1 MAQAMA
7 HESSGKNSNNGELPG
22 VELLDVELLG
32 SVHADNLLN
41 QNPPADLAYEAFPGE
56 LAALRRQAKQRKPAN
71 VENNTPLNTT
81 PFSLAS
87 RSVFDSEQNSLH
99 LYSNSNSNHHVNQ
112 NLKPTS
118 QLHSNNHG
126 DLFSDQLLANQL
138 IDVMP
143 TGLVMLDG
151 NGIVVKIN
159 QVARNLLD
167 EPILGQPW
175 FNVIARSF
183 NPKEDD
189 WHEVSLK
196 DGRRVKLEITTLGAQ
211 PGQLIMITDLTETR
225 LLQDKLAQMQR
236 LSSLGKM
243 VSTLAHQIRTPLSA
257 AILYSENLTHS
268 TLAESARTKFQGK
281 LNDRLYDLEQQ
292 VNDMLLFS
300 KSGKEQVVVPISI
313 AELIDDS
320 VNAMEALL
328 DNSNTQLNITLPEP
342 KLQILGNK
350 NALTGAIQ
358 NLLHNALQAMSAAS
372 VKKPLITIQLYSQ
385 NNHVYV
391 SVKDN
396 GPGIDAK
403 ISDKIFKPF
412 YTSSSKGTGLGLA
425 VVKSVVGAHQGEVK
439 LINQADCGAHFVIK
453 LPLLN
458 HGVTSNNTK
467 VGED

>member
-1 MAQAMA
+1 MAQVMA
-7 HESSGKNSNNGELPG
+7 HTNSHENSNNVELHG
-22 VELLDVELLG
+22 VELHATG
-32 SVHADNLLN
+32 HADNLLN
-41 QNPPADLAYEAFPGE
+41 HVPSAALVYEAFPGE
-56 LAALRRQAKQRKPAN
+56 LAALRRQAKYHELAD
-71 VENNTPLNTT
+71 VEKKSPLSMS
-81 PFSLAS
+81 PCSLAS
-87 RSVFDSEQNSLH
+87 HSVFHEEQNNLNFHSSLNSKSSQNQKPNAH
-99 LYSNSNSNHHVNQ
+99 NNNYSE
-112 NLKPTS
+112 
-118 QLHSNNHG
+118 
-126 DLFSDQLLANQL
+126 LFSDQLLANQL

-143 TGLVMLDG
+143 TGLVVLDG

-196 DGRRVKLEITTLGAQ
+196 DGRRVKLEITTLGTQ

-225 LLQDKLAQMQR
+225 LLQDKLSQMQR

-257 AILYSENLTHS
+257 AILYSENLTSS

-313 AELIDDS
+313 AKLIDDS

-328 DNSNTQLNITLPEP
+328 DKSDVQLNIMVPESEL
-342 KLQILGNK
+342 KILGNK
-350 NALTGAIQ
+350 NALNGAIQ
-358 NLLHNALQAMSAAS
+358 NLLHNALQAMSADG
-372 VKKPLITIQLYSQ
+372 VKKPLITIQLYSKE
-385 NNHVYV
+385 NHVYL

-396 GPGIDAK
+396 GPGIDIK
-403 ISDKIFKPF
+403 ISEKIFKPF

-425 VVKSVVGAHQGEVK
+425 VVKSVVAAHQGDIK
-439 LINQADCGAHFVIK
+439 LINQANCGAHFVIK

-458 HGVTSNNTK
+458 HGVTSKTNK